1 MSLPHSSLEI
11 ITTKEVTTK
20 KSDLSNAGI
29 SSWDPSVESVEIT
42 FGLLFTSN
50 AVWIWFAKILLHL
63 QIYITLLFF
72 LAAKA
77 FKISQSRYPESVW
90 QSATDHVTE
99 GEWRER
105 GERGKC
111 WGPSVSWYK
120 RQELYFPP
128 KNNRKLLY
136 MSASQMVG
144 RDLNSIISIILNNFY
159 NLLTRHDREW
169 AGLFFIYLE

>member
-20 KSDLSNAGI
+20 KSDLSNTGI

-77 FKISQSRYPESVW
+77 FKMSQSRYPESVW

-120 RQELYFPP
+120 SKVPGRNFIFHLKTTGSPYIWA
-128 KNNRKLLY
+128 LLKWW
-136 MSASQMVG
+136 VET
-144 RDLNSIISIILNNFY
+144 SIQ
-159 NLLTRHDREW
+159 
-169 AGLFFIYLE
+169 